1 MEAVRDFIACG
12 DTDRGA
18 DPAQQSGVDDALA
31 ALQAVSATAVED
43 AATWGFQAVSDFAG
57 RMEEVSRTMEYLQ
70 LVAAA
75 AVDRTR
81 KQSAN
86 TAGDAAGAVTSWT
99 TGWRESP
106 GGWQTGASGTAEPA
120 GTIAAGEAAVTGVSA
135 AGRETAA
142 AGRGRRVDWVGV
154 NHG

>member
-1 MEAVRDFIACG
+1 
-12 DTDRGA
+12 
-18 DPAQQSGVDDALA
+18 
-31 ALQAVSATAVED
+31 
-43 AATWGFQAVSDFAG
+43 
-57 RMEEVSRTMEYLQ
+57 MEYLQ

-106 GGWQTGASGTAEPA
+106 GGCRPAHPEPRSLPA
-120 GTIAAGEAAVTGVSA
+120 PGS
-135 AGRETAA
+135 
-142 AGRGRRVDWVGV
+142 
-154 NHG
+154 